1 MENKRNIVKK
11 IMILGGLIIFSV
23 VLYLYARIIAKSI
36 SAGIPLTAEVT
47 RKIASRSGISIL
59 AIVISA
65 ALTAAVSLVF
75 QTITESRIL
84 TPGMLGFD
92 SVFFAA
98 QSALLFLSNQWRW
111 MGNWFSNSYLNFIAT
126 TVAMIMVSMLMHG
139 VMLRKDKNNIV
150 FLLLFGMIL
159 SNIVQSF
166 TNYIQV
172 LLNPQ
177 QFQQLQAATTVF
189 LANMNEKIV
198 LFVTPIA
205 VILFSYF
212 CGKSREYDVMLLGE
226 TQARS
231 LGVPYTKNVNRSLFL
246 ISLGMAVT
254 TALVGSLTFL
264 GLLAVNIARE
274 LLKTHRHAALFVGSA
289 LIAILFLLLGQGI
302 VELIRLSIPVSV
314 LINLAGGVYMIVLIL
329 KENRT

>member
-1 MENKRNIVKK
+1 MENKRNTIQ
-11 IMILGGLIIFSV
+11 IIILLSVLILFSAG
-23 VLYLYARIIAKSI
+23 LYLYARMIAKSI
-36 SAGIPLTAEVT
+36 SAGIPLTAKVAG
-47 RKIASRSGISIL
+47 KIASRSAISML
-59 AIVISA
+59 AIAISA

-92 SVFFAA
+92 SVFFAT
-98 QSALLFLSNQWRW
+98 QSILLFFSNQWNW
-111 MGNWFSNSYLNFIAT
+111 MGNWFSNAYLNFA
-126 TVAMIMVSMLMHG
+126 VAAAAMVAVSMLMYG
-139 VMLRKDKNNIV
+139 LMLRKDKNNIV

-166 TNYIQV
+166 TNSIQV

-177 QFQQLQAATTVF
+177 QFQQLQAATTVS

-198 LFVTPIA
+198 LFVTPVAI
-205 VILFSYF
+205 VLIGYF
-212 CGKSREYDVMLLGE
+212 CKRSREYDVMLLGE

-231 LGVPYTKNVNRSLFL
+231 LGVPYTKNVNASLFFV
-246 ISLGMAVT
+246 SLGMAIT

-274 LLKTHRHAALFVGSA
+274 VMKTHRHSALFAGSA

-302 VELIRLSIPVSV
+302 VERMRLSIPVSV

>member
-1 MENKRNIVKK
+1 MENKRNTIKK
-11 IMILGGLIIFSV
+11 MIILSSLIIFSV
-23 VLYLYARIIAKSI
+23 AVYLYARIIAKSL
-36 SAGIPLTAEVT
+36 SSGILLTAEVAG
-47 RKIASRSGISIL
+47 KIASRSAVSIL

-65 ALTAAVSLVF
+65 ALTAVVSLVF

-98 QSALLFLSNQWRW
+98 QSTLLFFSNHWSW
-111 MGNWFSNSYLNFIAT
+111 LGDWFSNVYLNFAVT
-126 TVAMIMVSMLMHG
+126 TAAMIAVSMLMYG

-177 QFQQLQAATTVF
+177 QFQQLQAATTVS

-205 VILFSYF
+205 LVLIGCLVR
-212 CGKSREYDVMLLGE
+212 KSREYDVMMLGE
-226 TQARS
+226 TQAKS
-231 LGVPYTKNVNRSLFL
+231 LGIAYTRNVNLSLFL
-246 ISLGMAVT
+246 ISLGMAVA
-254 TALVGSLTFL
+254 TALAGSLTFL

-274 LLKTHRHAALFVGSA
+274 LLKTHRHAVLFAGSA
-289 LIAILFLLLGQGI
+289 LISILFLLLGQGI
-302 VELIRLSIPVSV
+302 VELIRLSVPVSV
-314 LINLAGGVYMIVLIL
+314 LINLVGGIYMIVLIL
-329 KENRT
+329 KENRV

>member
-11 IMILGGLIIFSV
+11 FMILGGLIIFSV
-23 VLYLYARIIAKSI
+23 FLYLYARIIAKSI
-36 SAGIPLTAEVT
+36 SSGIPLTVEVA

-59 AIVISA
+59 AIIISA

-92 SVFFAA
+92 SVFFAT
-98 QSALLFLSNQWRW
+98 QSVLLFFSNQWKW

-126 TVAMIMVSMLMHG
+126 TVAMIAVSMLMYG

-177 QFQQLQAATTVF
+177 QFQQLQAATTVS

-198 LFVTPIA
+198 LFVTPIT
-205 VILFSYF
+205 VILLGYF

-231 LGVPYTKNVNRSLFL
+231 LGVPYTKNVNMSLFL

-274 LLKTHRHAALFVGSA
+274 LLKTHRHTALFAGST

-302 VELIRLSIPVSV
+302 VELIRLLIPVSV
-314 LINLAGGVYMIVLIL
+314 LINLVGGVYMIVLIM